1 MFRIFRV
8 LKIVV
13 IVVAVLW
20 FTGTVNRL
28 LGRIAQTYS
37 WMRP

>member
-1 MFRIFRV
+1 MSRIFHV

-13 IVVAVLW
+13 VVVAVLW
-20 FTGTVNRL
+20 FTGTVNRFV
-28 LGRIAQTYS
+28 GRIAQTYS